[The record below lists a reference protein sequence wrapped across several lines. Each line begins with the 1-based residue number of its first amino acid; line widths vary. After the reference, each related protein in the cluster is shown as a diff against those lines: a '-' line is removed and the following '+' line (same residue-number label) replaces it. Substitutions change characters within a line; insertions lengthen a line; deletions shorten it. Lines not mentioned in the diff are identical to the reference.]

1 MRSVSAAMVPLFEE
15 VGGLFQALLT
25 QAVGIGVNGFA
36 GAEGWGYDAVGGI
49 LGQHPTHAGL
59 IEHVG
64 VSVDAAGD
72 FYGGSGAGAGGLNCA
87 KGGHDGCFFVGDH
100 VPHVFREGEAGGEAE
115 VFGDAA
121 EEVGGKVGVAV
132 DESGEDGFAPP
143 VDDLS
148 VWVNGADLRGG
159 AEGRNA
165 TAFDGDGAVVKDGA
179 GRVTGDYG
187 GVFYDDGLH
196 GGPFVVGV
204 RGSLPVLV

>member
-1 MRSVSAAMVPLFEE
+1 MCTDLRRDGELVSTNPVDPIQVMRSVSAAMMPLFEE

-36 GAEGWGYDAVGGI
+36 GAEGWGNDAIGGI

-72 FYGGSGAGAGGLNCA
+72 FHRGSGAGAGGLNCA

-100 VPHVFREGEAGGEAE
+100 ISHIFREGEAGWEPE
-115 VFGDAA
+115 VFRDAA

-143 VDDLS
+143 VYYLS
-148 VWVNGADLRGG
+148 IGG
-159 AEGRNA
+159 RWREFAEWG
-165 TAFDGDGAVVKDGA
+165 
-179 GRVTGDYG
+179 
-187 GVFYDDGLH
+187 
-196 GGPFVVGV
+196 
-204 RGSLPVLV
+204 RGSQCDSL